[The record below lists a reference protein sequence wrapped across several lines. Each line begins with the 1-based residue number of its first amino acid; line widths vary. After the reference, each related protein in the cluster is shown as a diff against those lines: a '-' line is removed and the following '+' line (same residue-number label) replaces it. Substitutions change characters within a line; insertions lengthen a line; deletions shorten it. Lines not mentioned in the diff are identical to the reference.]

1 MYTIIA
7 IIVPVLVLHYGN
19 HFYSVKTKIG
29 QLPAPGAELVP
40 VHI

>member
-1 MYTIIA
+1 MYTILA
-7 IIVPVLVLHYGN
+7 IIVPVLVMQYGN

-29 QLPAPGAELVP
+29 QLPVPGAELVP